1 MSPWA
6 VVNVSLTEEQ
16 ERYIAEKVASGRY
29 RSAAEVV
36 REALRLLMERDD
48 DDRLRA
54 DTWREE
60 VRRKIDEGFE
70 EALRGE
76 LLDGEDVLERLR
88 KRIETRGKQG
98 A

>member
-1 MSPWA
+1 M
-6 VVNVSLTEEQ
+6 NVSLTSEQ
-16 ERYIAEKVASGRY
+16 EQYIAEKVASGRY

-36 REALRLLMERDD
+36 REALRLFMEREDEE
-48 DDRLRA
+48 RRRA
-54 DTWREE
+54 ETWREE

-76 LLDGEDVLERLR
+76 LLDGEEVFERLR
-88 KRIETRGKQG
+88 KQIEAQAKKG